1 MKYAC
6 WPIRLQSSK
15 LKFKFTPKCGYH
27 VSLNTNVQLSRS
39 RTNLACDY
47 NYYNI
52 YIYIYIYIVDL
63 IINNILAEL
72 RVKVYIKHAFIF
84 EIVI

>member
-1 MKYAC
+1 M
-6 WPIRLQSSK
+6 
-15 LKFKFTPKCGYH
+15 FNYH
-27 VSLNTNVQLSRS
+27 VLELIWLVIIIII
-39 RTNLACDY
+39 
-47 NYYNI
+47 I